1 MIRLLADENM
11 VGLSALESPGLQIR
25 TLPGRAM
32 DRSAM
37 KAVDA
42 LWVRSVT
49 PVTAQLLADS
59 PVRFVGTATAGT
71 EHVDVAWLRDNGI
84 AFSAAPGSNANA
96 VVEYVLAALLE
107 TGAWQT
113 LEAGGSL
120 GIVGYGHVGRRL
132 ASVAARLGW
141 RIVVSDP
148 PLAAAAS
155 FDDLIPVDGTLAD
168 VLACDVISLHCA
180 LEREGIWPSH
190 HLIGVEELEQLGSHQ
205 VLINASRGAVLDNA
219 ALYARLAAGQG
230 PQVVLDVWEGEPA
243 FDVRLLDFA
252 QVRIATPHIAGYS
265 FDARHQATL
274 MLYERLGDQYPELSP
289 YSAQNSNDTS
299 TLEVSVD
306 DDVGTLLRRRYR
318 IEYDDQRFRGLQS
331 MSANDR
337 AQGFDRLRKEYPL
350 RRELARS
357 AIQGEL
363 RGEAQRLYAALVGQ

>member
-11 VGLSALESPGLQIR
+11 VGLKALESPGLRIR

-32 DRSAM
+32 ERSAM
-37 KAVDA
+37 KDVDA

-84 AFSAAPGSNANA
+84 VFSAAPGSNANA

-107 TGAWQT
+107 TGAWRT

-120 GIVGYGHVGRRL
+120 GIVGCGHVGRRL
-132 ASVAARLGW
+132 ANVALRLGW

-148 PLAAAAS
+148 PLAAAVS
-155 FDDLIPVDGTLAD
+155 SDELIPMHGTLAD

-180 LEREGIWPSH
+180 LEREGEWPSH
-190 HLIGVEELEQLGSHQ
+190 HLIGVEALEQLESHQ

-230 PQVVLDVWEGEPA
+230 PDLVLDVWEGEPA

-274 MLYERLGDQYPELSP
+274 MLYDRLGAQYPELPP
-289 YSAQNSNDTS
+289 YLAQNSNDTS
-299 TLEVSVD
+299 TLDVSVED
-306 DDVGTLLRRRYR
+306 DARTLLRRCYR
-318 IEYDDQRFRGLQS
+318 IEDDDQRFRGLQS

-357 AIQGEL
+357 FIKGQPEG
-363 RGEAQRLYAALVGQ
+363 AALRLLSALRW